1 MWTYI
6 GKRVLLLIPTLLG
19 IVTVVFIANR
29 VLPGN
34 PIQLMIPPNMS
45 GSVQASFVHKLMV
58 LYGFN
63 RPLYVQYVDYIWQ
76 VVRLHFGDSLQTGLP
91 ILPQVLIH
99 LGNTAQLGLVAVV
112 FSLLVGLPAGIVSA
126 VRRDSWA
133 DYGSMVAALGGVSI
147 PSFVLGYL
155 LIYLFGLTLGI
166 LPPSGFG
173 GPIWTWG
180 GFQYVIL
187 PAVTLGA
194 GMAGYVARFTRSS
207 MLEVLEAD
215 YVRTAHAKGLAD
227 TRVIWRHVLRNA
239 WIPILTAVGLQVG
252 LVLSG
257 AVIVEN
263 VFGWPGIGQYLLN
276 GINNRDFPVVQA
288 AVIFVAAI
296 FVLVNL
302 LTDLT
307 YVWVDPRI
315 RYD

>member
-6 GKRVLLLIPTLLG
+6 GKRILLLIPTLLG
-19 IVTVVFIANR
+19 IVTVVFVANR
-29 VLPGN
+29 ILPGN

-45 GSVQASFVHKLMV
+45 GNVQAAFIHKLMV

-63 RPLYVQYVDYIWQ
+63 RPLYVQYLDYVWQ
-76 VVRLHFGDSLQTGLP
+76 VARLHFGTSLQTGLP

-99 LGNTAQLGLVAVV
+99 LGNTAQLGILAVL
-112 FSLLVGLPAGIVSA
+112 FSLAVGLPAGIVSA
-126 VRRDSWA
+126 VRRDTWA

-147 PSFVLGYL
+147 PSFVLGYV
-155 LIYLFGLTLGI
+155 LIYVFGLTLGI
-166 LPPSGFG
+166 LPPSGFS
-173 GPIWTWG
+173 GPVWTWQG
-180 GFQYVIL
+180 LQYAIL

-207 MLEVLEAD
+207 MLEVLNAD
-215 YVRTAHAKGLAD
+215 YVRTARAKGLAD
-227 TRVIWRHVLRNA
+227 RRVIRLHVLRNA
-239 WIPILTAVGLQVG
+239 WIPIVTAVGLQVG

>member
-1 MWTYI
+1 MWIYV
-6 GKRVLLLIPTLLG
+6 GKRMLLLIPTLLG
-19 IVTVVFIANR
+19 IVTVVFVANR
-29 VLPGN
+29 ILPGN

-45 GSVQASFVHKLMV
+45 GSVETAFVHKLMA

-63 RPLYVQYVDYIWQ
+63 HPLYVQYADYMWQ
-76 VVRLHFGDSLQTGLP
+76 IAHLNFGNSLQTGLP

-99 LGNTAQLGLVAVV
+99 LANTAQLGILAVL
-112 FSLLVGLPAGIVSA
+112 FSLLIGLPAGIVSA

-133 DYGSMVAALGGVSI
+133 DYGSMVVALGGVSI
-147 PSFVLGYL
+147 PSFVLGYV
-155 LIYLFGLTLGI
+155 LIYVFGLTLGI
-166 LPPSGFG
+166 LPPSGFN
-173 GPIWTWG
+173 GPVWTWAG
-180 GFQYVIL
+180 LQYAIL
-187 PAVTLGA
+187 PAITLGA

-207 MLEVLEAD
+207 MLEVLNAD
-215 YVRTAHAKGLAD
+215 YVRTAHAKGLANG
-227 TRVIWRHVLRNA
+227 RVIRRHVLRNA